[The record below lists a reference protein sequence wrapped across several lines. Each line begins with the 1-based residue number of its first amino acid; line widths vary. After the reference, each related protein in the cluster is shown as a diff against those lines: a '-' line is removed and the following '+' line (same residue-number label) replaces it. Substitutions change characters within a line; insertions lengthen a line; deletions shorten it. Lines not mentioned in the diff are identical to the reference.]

1 MGAMN
6 RRSWCLSM
14 VLCAL
19 LAACDDPPAESAA
32 ELVQQRLAG
41 TWLREYEEQGTR
53 VRRILVLE
61 PGGHFRENSTL
72 VAPGAAARQDAS
84 GEGEWSFDGTNL
96 KRRYTYINGRP
107 ASHPFMP
114 YATFELSFP
123 SRLEFIG
130 VDHVRQRE
138 VHYRRVADGTKP

>member
-1 MGAMN
+1 MN
-6 RRSWCLSM
+6 RRSWCFSI

-41 TWLREYEEQGTR
+41 TWLREYEEQGTQ

-61 PGGHFRENSTL
+61 PGGHFRENSSL

-84 GEGEWSFDGTNL
+84 GEGKWSFDGTNL
-96 KRRYTYINGRP
+96 KRRYTRINGRP
-107 ASHPFMP
+107 TSHPFMP

-123 SRLEFIG
+123 SRLEFVG
-130 VDHVRQRE
+130 VDHVRHRE
-138 VHYRRVADGTKP
+138 VHYRRVPDGTEP